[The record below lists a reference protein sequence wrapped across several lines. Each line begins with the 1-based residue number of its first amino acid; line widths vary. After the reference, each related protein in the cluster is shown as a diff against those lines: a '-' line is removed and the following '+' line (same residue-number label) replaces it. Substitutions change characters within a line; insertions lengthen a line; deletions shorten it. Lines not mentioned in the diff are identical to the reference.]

1 MTFIAAENPF
11 VLFAL
16 SQKDTSLDD
25 PATLIMEV
33 ADWNEI
39 GKEEMVAWNRN
50 LTRKK
55 HGRDSFC
62 DLSHLIVE
70 QGDHS
75 GLLSSYPSPGP
86 LLNPYP

>member
-33 ADWNEI
+33 ADWNES
-39 GKEEMVAWNRN
+39 GKEESKQEAFRSILAWFT
-50 LTRKK
+50 LWVF
-55 HGRDSFC
+55 S
-62 DLSHLIVE
+62 
-70 QGDHS
+70 
-75 GLLSSYPSPGP
+75 
-86 LLNPYP
+86 